1 MNDPCEL
8 KTNASCRR
16 WRDTFRSIAHP
27 PTVEQ
32 NSRCLLHL
40 DVFCCPPS
48 FTMASHWYSISPM
61 TRPLNLE
68 ILEITPLSLTVS
80 LSLAPQPR
88 WASSLAASSSAA
100 QNDLYIQGQQQ
111 FGIPAAKQRKSRSK
125 GGNRHGQS
133 HQVTGSTG
141 GQHDSEEDMTALEDN
156 GEGSGQLQPLHHA
169 TANTPYTSSSLPGSY
184 PRRLP
189 LSSTHPDPSSHIPPS
204 FKELL
209 SKGIVVTVN
218 GNPWNRIVAHVS
230 DDDVPIPTSAATSKG
245 SDTEHPTANNKQE
258 ESQAATSQSAGT
270 SASFPTPTLQ
280 TRSSA
285 AAHKDRA
292 IVVVYGLE
300 PGKEYEVD
308 LKILGQISEVEAN
321 GEHGSPDLRVIY

>member
-1 MNDPCEL
+1 
-8 KTNASCRR
+8 
-16 WRDTFRSIAHP
+16 
-27 PTVEQ
+27 
-32 NSRCLLHL
+32 
-40 DVFCCPPS
+40 
-48 FTMASHWYSISPM
+48 MASHWYSISPM

-88 WASSLAASSSAA
+88 WASSLPASSSTA
-100 QNDLYIQGQQQ
+100 QNDLLVHGQQQ
-111 FGIPAAKQRKSRSK
+111 FGVPAAKQRKARGK
-125 GGNRHGQS
+125 GHRHGHG
-133 HQVTGSTG
+133 HQASASGG
-141 GQHDSEEDMTALEDN
+141 GQHDSEEEMTAVEDN
-156 GEGSGQLQPLHHA
+156 GEGSSQLNPSHHA
-169 TANTPYTSSSLPGSY
+169 TASTPYTSSSLPGSY

-189 LSSTHPDPSSHIPPS
+189 LSSTHPDPSSHVPPS

-245 SDTEHPTANNKQE
+245 ADSEHSTANNKQE
-258 ESQAATSQSAGT
+258 ENQGAASSAHATGS
-270 SASFPTPTLQ
+270 SASFQTPTLQ
-280 TRSSA
+280 TRTSA

-321 GEHGSPDLRVIY
+321 GEQDCVFI